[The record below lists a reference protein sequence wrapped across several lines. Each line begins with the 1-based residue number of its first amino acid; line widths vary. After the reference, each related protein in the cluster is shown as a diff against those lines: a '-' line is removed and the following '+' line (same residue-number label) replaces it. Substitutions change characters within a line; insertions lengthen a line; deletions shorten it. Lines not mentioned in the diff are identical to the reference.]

1 MASFGFPGPAV
12 AGISTATARH
22 VRPDPTKLWLLRSE
36 VGWPGHSRA
45 DSAVGSTL
53 APTLRSN
60 LPSPDSVS
68 PLGLITLRAVRSQYR
83 VPPGRP
89 RAVQI
94 FHNESGFVRK
104 PFGVNMGENEFSVRP
119 SIREESLRFFQ
130 VLSPRLPGSGCLCS
144 LLGLRLKDPAPS
156 LSWRATSQGGLPKA
170 VPQYCRAGRSPSPAS
185 SSFSL
190 SYSHLSHIC

>member
-12 AGISTATARH
+12 AGIRH
-22 VRPDPTKLWLLRSE
+22 VHPDPMNLGLLRSE
-36 VGWPGHSRA
+36 VGWSGHSRP

-89 RAVQI
+89 RAREI
-94 FHNESGFVRK
+94 FSQRIWLCEEALWSEYGRK
-104 PFGVNMGENEFSVRP
+104 
-119 SIREESLRFFQ
+119 
-130 VLSPRLPGSGCLCS
+130 
-144 LLGLRLKDPAPS
+144 
-156 LSWRATSQGGLPKA
+156 
-170 VPQYCRAGRSPSPAS
+170 
-185 SSFSL
+185 
-190 SYSHLSHIC
+190 